1 MMHELDNGSTTP
13 ERIAIKPKSVLQ
25 KIMDILEPRTEG
37 EDADIFIA
45 GNKIVDMV
53 DMTGD
58 EWVLMIISPIKPI
71 DDLNEL
77 NTFSQKIFDQLST
90 GIEGEFETCKLAYKT
105 ESDQPGA
112 KKGTTMFPYI
122 TYGKEVIG
130 ETVTT
135 RRVKVFDPRHKEDVE
150 LSIKPITRSDT
161 TLRICPSPKIARA
174 SLRLESYPGRH

>member
-1 MMHELDNGSTTP
+1 MARELDNGSTTP

-25 KIMDILEPRTEG
+25 KIMDILEPRTAG
-37 EDADIFIA
+37 KNADIFIA

-77 NTFSQKIFDQLST
+77 NTFSQKIFDQLLA

-112 KKGTTMFPYI
+112 KKGITMFPYI

-130 ETVTT
+130 ETVTA
-135 RRVKVFDPRHKEDVE
+135 RRIKVSDPRYKDVE

-174 SLRLESYPGRH
+174 SLRLERYPGRH